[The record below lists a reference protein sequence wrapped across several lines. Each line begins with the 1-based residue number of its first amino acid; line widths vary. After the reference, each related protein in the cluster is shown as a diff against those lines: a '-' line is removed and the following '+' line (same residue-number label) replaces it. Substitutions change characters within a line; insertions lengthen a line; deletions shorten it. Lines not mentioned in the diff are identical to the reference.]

1 MRNESMMEIL
11 MRIVYHHMSL
21 SRLFRAPISVSAVR
35 KHGAVRR
42 STSII
47 KSEARMSPQRREGQ
61 AWQFLAYMQPHH
73 SGDFLMNM
81 YQDIRKKIRS
91 FLGVLE

>member
-1 MRNESMMEIL
+1 
-11 MRIVYHHMSL
+11 MSL
-21 SRLFRAPISVSAVR
+21 SRLFRAPISSFAVR
-35 KHGAVRR
+35 KGGAVRR

-47 KSEARMSPQRREGQ
+47 KSEVDEPSAVRGAGVAVPRVYAS
-61 AWQFLAYMQPHH
+61 PHH

-81 YQDIRKKIRS
+81 YQDTRKEIRS